1 MYHLRRIVP
10 RSSHPPA
17 ELEGSRIPE
26 QDPGAPPHTHP
37 HILHLLT
44 PVQFSG
50 VCAGPSISIYARGP
64 PPHLSMYVLVPP
76 LAFMLE
82 VHLLTLRQ
90 SIAGQCVSFVPSHK
104 CDADKTWLL
113 QETVLEV
120 FHINMSIGLI
130 KLVSH
135 FLCSKCSGNL
145 LIVERLFGGKL
156 HELIFS
162 KEAPTP
168 AESEQS
174 GSSQSH
180 PCVEPLLLGHR
191 LKANAV
197 KRSLYKKMTFGERF
211 GELN

>member
-1 MYHLRRIVP
+1 MSHARRTLP
-10 RSSHPPA
+10 LNWKAQES
-17 ELEGSRIPE
+17 LNRI
-26 QDPGAPPHTHP
+26 QVRLHTHT
-37 HILHLLT
+37 HTSYIFLLQSSS
-44 PVQFSG
+44 VG
-50 VCAGPSISIYARGP
+50 C
-64 PPHLSMYVLVPP
+64 VLVPP

-156 HELIFS
+156 HELVFS

-197 KRSLYKKMTFGERF
+197 KRSLYKKMTFAERF